1 MKAKYINSLI
11 NGFQKFLE
19 KNTGITNDAKKDHYV
34 LNPEGVLSNN
44 RHFISDSAMQGQPNG
59 DATTEGQSLLI
70 LGWLHC
76 YIGSNR
82 KRKDWLQN
90 AINAFDAYVK
100 YFYRFDN

>member
-1 MKAKYINSLI
+1 MKAKYINSFI
-11 NGFQKFLE
+11 DGFQRFLE
-19 KNTGITNDAKKDHYV
+19 KNTGTTNDAKKDHYV

-76 YIGSNR
+76 
-82 KRKDWLQN
+82 
-90 AINAFDAYVK
+90 
-100 YFYRFDN
+100 